1 MYPPRLR
8 MKVVS
13 GETIEDA
20 VVARFVAM
28 CVLVE
33 EIARMDGKDSLGGV
47 VNDVKYALGGVV
59 NDVKYVLDGVV
70 KDVKYVLGGV
80 VNDVKHVLGGVE
92 KDVKHVLDGVVNDV
106 KYLLGGVVNDVKYLL
121 DGVVK
126 GFCILARMDVNA
138 LTHAVGGQSVLADS
152 VVVSAHESLWEEEIA
167 RTDANI

>member
-106 KYLLGGVVNDVKYLL
+106 KYLLGGVV
-121 DGVVK
+121 K